1 MKAPGHRIISPIYLV
16 WMAIFILVPL
26 ALVIYYSLSTPD
38 GGFSLANYTKFF
50 DPSYLQILGRSL
62 KIAFFTTIWC
72 LLLGY
77 PLALIL
83 TSSRFIRKTYLMF
96 LCILPMWMNMLLRT
110 YSWMILLEK
119 SGPINSILGIF
130 GLEPM
135 QLLYTSGAVYAGMIY
150 NFLPFMILPI
160 YSVMTKMDHSLI
172 EAAEDLGANRLQVF
186 RRVILPKSLPGIMTG
201 ITMVFMPAVTSFVV
215 SRLLGGGSYTMIGNL
230 IEKEFIDFGDWYFGS
245 AISVLMMVLILVSMF
260 IMRKTGGEKYVG
272 GDFF

>member
-1 MKAPGHRIISPIYLV
+1 MKAPGHRIISPIYLL
-16 WMAIFILVPL
+16 WMAIFIIVPL
-26 ALVIYYSLSTPD
+26 ALVVYYSLCGAD
-38 GGFSLANYTKFF
+38 GFSLENYTRFF
-50 DPSYLQILGRSL
+50 DASYLTILGRSI
-62 KIAFFTTIWC
+62 KIAVVTTIGC

-83 TSSRFIRKTYLMF
+83 TNSRFIRKRYLMF

-119 SGPINSILGIF
+119 QGLINTFLGLFGFEPI
-130 GLEPM
+130 

-172 EAAEDLGANRLQVF
+172 EAAEDLGANRFQGF
-186 RRVILPKSLPGIMTG
+186 KRVILPKSLPGVMSG

-215 SRLLGGGSYTMIGNL
+215 SRLLGGGSFTMIGNL
-230 IEKEFIDFGDWYFGS
+230 IEKEFIDFSDWYFGS
-245 AISVLMMVLILVSMF
+245 AISVLMMLLILISMF
-260 IMRKTGGEKYVG
+260 IMRKTGGDKYVG
-272 GDFF
+272 GGFF